1 MSETTPFDPQARF
14 VRIVESRPDGM
25 VEFEFAVG
33 EPRLF
38 VEMIMPREQ
47 FDDFCR
53 AQGVVPTCG
62 ALPAAA
68 PGSEEHEWDWSLHA
82 ARSQRFRNEN

>member
-1 MSETTPFDPQARF
+1 MNETLPFDPQMRF
-14 VRIVESRPDGM
+14 VRVVQSRPDGM

-53 AQGVVPTCG
+53 AQGVAPTEG
-62 ALPAAA
+62 PLPAAPA
-68 PGSEEHEWDWSLHA
+68 GSEEHEWDWSLHA
-82 ARSQRFRNEN
+82 ARSRRFRSEN